1 LVLLAA
7 ANYYRT
13 DIRVVSSLGREV
25 LISPDRPVVNTSPL
39 VLGHIHEEHYVSLHH
54 VHTKQAHISKN
65 IWYLGL
71 KCLEKVKEGSPSFEE
86 LEDLAGCI
94 AEAWKRLGRRLK
106 FDESQLTGFHKENE
120 EYSEKA
126 YKMLLAWKQRNAS
139 AATYRVLHDA
149 LCHNLVS
156 RRDLAEKFC
165 CH

>member
-1 LVLLAA
+1 LSKLETVLNCACIGGDHELRAPA
-7 ANYYRT
+7 RKRESPCSTPQDDPKQTKLLTT
-13 DIRVVSSLGREV
+13 DHTIKKGGPSL
-25 LISPDRPVVNTSPL
+25 
-39 VLGHIHEEHYVSLHH
+39 
-54 VHTKQAHISKN
+54 
-65 IWYLGL
+65 
-71 KCLEKVKEGSPSFEE
+71 EE

-94 AEAWKRLGRRLK
+94 AEAWKTLGRRLK

-126 YKMLLAWKQRNAS
+126 YKMLLAWKQINAS

-149 LCHNLVS
+149 LCHNLVR